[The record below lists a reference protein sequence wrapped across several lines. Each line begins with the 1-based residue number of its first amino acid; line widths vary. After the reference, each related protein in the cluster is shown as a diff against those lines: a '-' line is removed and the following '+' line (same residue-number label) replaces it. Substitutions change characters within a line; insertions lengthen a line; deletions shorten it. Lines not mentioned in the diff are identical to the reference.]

1 MTIVWQYDIHSKDE
15 AKQTALVRITAGE
28 VTLQYPGAERI
39 DIQVTIPWQPELNQD
54 RVKEWAL
61 ARLQA
66 LLSQQ
71 MMEMTS
77 RRDQQH

>member
-1 MTIVWQYDIHSKDE
+1 
-15 AKQTALVRITAGE
+15 
-28 VTLQYPGAERI
+28 VTQQFPGAERI